1 MWDSPEGPKMVVHGG
16 RSEVGCSIARVG
28 WLQDRAACSTQ
39 PGSNG
44 CERVARGWQS
54 PDAASSQKL
63 LPNHH
68 CHRCT
73 GASLMSGFGI
83 LTPPAGSRWRPPR
96 RCSRPRGITTGAP
109 SGPAASSSLGGDLV
123 SSALEGCK
131 LLLAVHGHRHSCRW
145 PMLCRRSAAWQ
156 TCTPLSATCLLA
168 SAGTV
173 EEASRPI
180 GDRW

>member
-1 MWDSPEGPKMVVHGG
+1 MAVMWDSPEGPKMVVHGG
-16 RSEVGCSIARVG
+16 RSEVGCSIACVG

-39 PGSNG
+39 PGSDWHITRG
-44 CERVARGWQS
+44 CQS
-54 PDAASSQKL
+54 PDAASSQTL
-63 LPNHH
+63 LPNRH

-83 LTPPAGSRWRPPR
+83 PTPPAGSRWRPPR
-96 RCSRPRGITTGAP
+96 RCSLPHGITTGAP
-109 SGPAASSSLGGDLV
+109 FGPAASSYLAGGLV
-123 SSALEGCK
+123 SSALEGCCM
-131 LLLAVHGHRHSCRW
+131 LLLAAHARRHSCRW
-145 PMLCRRSAAWQ
+145 PLCRRCAWQ
-156 TCTPLSATCLLA
+156 TFTPLSAASLLP